1 MVRYHGRI
9 MIVGNAAPAT
19 LQSGRWLTKEVR
31 VEGTVHTGEAMIP
44 AMKLIENG
52 QVNLRPMVTEVM
64 PLEEAQTAFDSLHD
78 GTNVAVVLRP

>member
-1 MVRYHGRI
+1 

-52 QVNLRPMVTEVM
+52 QVNLKPMVTEVM
-64 PLEEAQTAFDSLHD
+64 PLEEAQRAFDSLHN
-78 GTNVAVVLRP
+78 GTNVAVVLKP